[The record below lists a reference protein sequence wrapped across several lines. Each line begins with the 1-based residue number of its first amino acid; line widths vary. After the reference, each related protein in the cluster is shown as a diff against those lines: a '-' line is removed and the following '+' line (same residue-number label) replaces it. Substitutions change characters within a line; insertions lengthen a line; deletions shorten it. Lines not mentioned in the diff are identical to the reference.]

1 MKKKLLTILL
11 GFVLVFALVGCG
23 DNTNQDDVT
32 QDDVTQDDATQN
44 DVTLEHTTTYDA
56 AMMEDATRVTFQ
68 AFVPGG
74 NGEAMLYVLYD
85 DGARASGEVS
95 GTLSI
100 PMTKGSIIYEVLDQ
114 YDVVSIEPR
123 LEDYEFEGWLEYRVY
138 PEDPEDPMTH
148 YIQEEVSDKVYT
160 TQEVFDKTVEFDDQV
175 TYYSKWKEVSV
186 QEYEDVLTAYNG

>member
-1 MKKKLLTILL
+1 MKKTLFTILL
-11 GFVLVFALVGCG
+11 AFVLIFALAGCAG
-23 DNTNQDDVT
+23 DAP

-44 DVTLEHTTTYDA
+44 DATQNDVTLEHTTLYDA
-56 AMMEDATRVTFQ
+56 ATMENATRVTFQ
-68 AFVPGG
+68 AFLPGG

-114 YDVVSIEPR
+114 YDIVSIEPR

-138 PEDPEDPMTH
+138 PENPEDPMTN
-148 YIQEEVSDKVYT
+148 YIHERVSDKVLT
-160 TQEVFDKTVEFDDQV
+160 TQEVFDKTVELDDQV
-175 TYYSKWKEVSV
+175 TYYSKWEEVTA
-186 QEYEDVLTAYNG
+186 QQYEDLLTMFN